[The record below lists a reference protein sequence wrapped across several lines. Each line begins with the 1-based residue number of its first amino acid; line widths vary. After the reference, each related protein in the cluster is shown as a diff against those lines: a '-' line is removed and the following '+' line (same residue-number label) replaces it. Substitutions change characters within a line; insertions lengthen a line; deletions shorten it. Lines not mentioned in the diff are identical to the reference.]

1 MRTIE
6 QQLGGLVTRNLG
18 SGNAYGEFD
27 NADGDALTESCNDS
41 LANDYTIEGIIK
53 KISEL
58 EVAQD
63 KKLSNRRDLIL
74 KRDEAQNKYDAFN
87 ALKNKNSKLN
97 GVKKEDGKNY
107 WSAELKRLDGLVAS
121 AYTDTQLSA
130 DKITN
135 LTLAK
140 NCKVFK
146 AQKAEEKRIADEKSK
161 GNTVAGDQALL
172 SMKPSPTSQLNNPP
186 KDASA
191 SDVLKAKDNLSNT
204 SNVKKY
210 AIIGGVLLLVIGAGL
225 FLMRRNN

>member
-27 NADGDALTESCNDS
+27 NADGEALTESCNDS
-41 LANDYTIEGIIK
+41 LAKDYTIEGIIK
-53 KISEL
+53 KITQL
-58 EVAQD
+58 EEAQI
-63 KKLSNRRDLIL
+63 LAMSNRATLISNRD
-74 KRDEAQNKYDAFN
+74 KAQIKYDAFN
-87 ALKNKNSKLN
+87 ALKKRSDKIQ

-107 WSAELKRLDGLVAS
+107 WSGELKRLDALVTS
-121 AYTDTQLSA
+121 AYTDTQLKA
-130 DKITN
+130 DQITN

-146 AQKAEEKRIADEKSK
+146 AQKAEEKRIADEKAK
-161 GNTVAGDQALL
+161 GNIIAGDQALL
-172 SMKPSPTSQLNNPP
+172 SMKPSATSQLNNPP

-191 SDVLKAKDNLSNT
+191 SDVLKAKDNLSST

-210 AIIGGVLLLVIGAGL
+210 AIIGGVLLLIIGAGL
-225 FLMRRNN
+225 FLMRRND